1 MLKKKIDLGLV
12 KTQKNV
18 TSGEE
23 VWANQV
29 SAVAVTEVV
38 EYSVSVSLNRL
49 TEVNI
54 KLKSTVYK
62 DKKIMIRNF
71 FLDMKS

>member
-1 MLKKKIDLGLV
+1 MLKKKINLGLV

-62 DKKIMIRNF
+62 D
-71 FLDMKS
+71 